1 MKAVANVKLTI
12 GGKVYK
18 PGHQVDIPT
27 RHQWIIT
34 QGLATPIRKKDDEV
48 TE

>member
-1 MKAVANVKLTI
+1 MKATANVKLTI

-18 PGHQVDIPT
+18 PGQQVDIPA
-27 RHQWIIT
+27 RHSWIIT
-34 QGLATPIRKKDDEV
+34 QGLASPIRKKDE